1 MKNRLV
7 NISLLIGVL
16 GFIIILIPLLST
28 LSHESIIRIAFIIG
42 IITIVLSI
50 LSIIFNKNKQRSIL
64 VLIIGVSTVLLSL
77 FYDYYISSDSKIL
90 NKIDQFI
97 SGNKI
102 ETDWDEEI
110 INEEDNNSSTSKTY
124 NSLEE
129 LKQDYN
135 IDIIL
140 SNYLINNTENEYS
153 AYLPVTITNND
164 KKRVSMEIS
173 VSATNKKTNSTLER
187 YTIYVDSLPQSK
199 SQKYKSFITYDAN
212 ETQKVFGPNIKD
224 ITFSIS
230 SIKIY
235 LD

>member
-16 GFIIILIPLLST
+16 GFIIILTPLLST